1 MFKNIK
7 NNISII
13 LLLLLV
19 ILSCLYFTTVTNNA
33 NISEGFT
40 NKFTHLQDSVQHDTS
55 YNYKTIDS
63 ISIDKPS
70 KPGIKFS
77 FKTGDIVID
86 ASMIPD
92 ITNLSTALNNVYEN
106 KYDGYYID
114 TIDGSLNFFTI
125 NDGAELHIHSID
137 INSKLS
143 GSDVSSIDISNY
155 NIDLLL
161 KFDNELEPPLAYVDI
176 SNNPS
181 NTTTIKTLYLNN
193 EMIIFNSRLQLPADS
208 SVEISN
214 NIARQSV
221 TQDNYQSTGDITV
234 NTAESGDTSL
244 LSHLLKNYNND
255 LNFVNPY
262 LANNFEHA
270 MNSNLNPFV
279 NNPSKYNPH
288 AYANYFNPSN
298 SDMLMRSNVQNQNID
313 TNKQSKNTSENSSKE
328 TIKNSSENSS
338 ENTSKETIKNSSKK
352 QPVGEIGTNLVDYK
366 TSGQLLELPKSNREI
381 LDHVDSINKKSMNNI
396 NPEQSVECTCPNKK
410 NYKDESTCPPCP
422 ACDRCPEQDFTCK
435 KVYKNKKNQNNKPIN
450 SELIENSNLSE
461 PIPVLS
467 DFSTF
472 GM

>member
-19 ILSCLYFTTVTNNA
+19 ILSCLYFTTVTNSY

-40 NKFTHLQDSVQHDTS
+40 NKFTHLQDSDQYDTS
-55 YNYKTIDS
+55 YNYRTIDA

-70 KPGIKFS
+70 NPGIKLT
-77 FKTGDIVID
+77 FKTDDVTID

-92 ITNLSTALNNVYEN
+92 ITNLSTALNYIYEN
-106 KYDGYYID
+106 KYDGYYVDI
-114 TIDGSLNFFTI
+114 IDGSLNFFTI
-125 NDGAELHIHSID
+125 NDGAQLQIHSTD
-137 INSKLS
+137 INSKFS
-143 GSDVSSIDISNY
+143 GADVNSIDISNY

-214 NIARQSV
+214 NLARQSIN
-221 TQDNYQSTGDITV
+221 QDNYQSTGDITV
-234 NTAESGDTSL
+234 NTTESGDTAL

-262 LANNFEHA
+262 LANNFEYA

-279 NNPSKYNPH
+279 NNPSQYNPM

-313 TNKQSKNTSENSSKE
+313 KNTKKSREKS
-328 TIKNSSENSS
+328 TKNLNNE
-338 ENTSKETIKNSSKK
+338 K
-352 QPVGEIGTNLVDYK
+352 QLTGEIGVDEVDFK
-366 TSGQLLELPKSNREI
+366 TSGQLLDLPKSNRQI
-381 LDHVDSINKKSMNNI
+381 LDDVDRINKKSVNNI
-396 NPEQSVECTCPNKK
+396 NPEQSVECTCPDKK
-410 NYKDESTCPPCP
+410 NYKDESMCPPCP

-435 KVYKNKKNQNNKPIN
+435 KVYKNKSENQNQNNKPIN
-450 SELIENSNLSE
+450 NELIEIKNNNL
-461 PIPVLS
+461 PTPVPVLT